1 VQIIINTETD
11 KPGAIANMAKFL
23 LLGFGAS
30 ADVAALVKAQ
40 VMQVPSPTDTKEEAG
55 KTSTNST
62 QVVPNVPSVPTIP
75 VAPAVPAA
83 DPQAAAVFGG
93 ATAPVPVAPT
103 QIPSVPG
110 VPADVVRDSAGVPWD
125 ARIHAGTQTTKQDGT
140 WKLKKGVD
148 AGVVT
153 TVLAEIGAVKAADAA
168 PLVPAAPATAP
179 QIPAVPGVPAAAIP
193 PAVPSTAS
201 PTPAPATSVTFRGTM
216 AKMNAAVAAGK
227 FAKGDV
233 DAMLTSLGIA
243 PDAIAKLVLPAES
256 TNLQAFDALLTA
268 GGA

>member
-1 VQIIINTETD
+1 MQIIINTETD

-40 VMQVPSPTDTKEEAG
+40 VMQVPSPEDTKPAPG
-55 KTSTNST
+55 NTSTTST
-62 QVVPNVPSVPTIP
+62 QVVPEVPK
-75 VAPAVPAA
+75 APAVPQAPAAPVA
-83 DPQAAAVFGG
+83 DPAAVFGG

-103 QIPSVPG
+103 SIPVPTG
-110 VPADVVRDSAGVPWD
+110 TLGDVKRDSAGVPWD

-148 AGVVT
+148 AAIVA
-153 TVLAEIGAVKAADAA
+153 TVLAEIGAVKAADVA
-168 PLVPAAPATAP
+168 PLVPAAPAAVP

-193 PAVPSTAS
+193 SAVPSTPAG
-201 PTPAPATSVTFRGTM
+201 TPVTTFRGVM
-216 AKMNAAVAAGK
+216 AKMNAAVGAGK

-233 DAMLTSLGIA
+233 DAMLNSLGIA
-243 PDAIAKLVLPAES
+243 PDAIAKLVLPAEL